1 MTADVEGVFH
11 KCAACGHNGAKVL
24 YNNKLFCEN
33 CARAFGTCIMCDHGQ
48 RCEFETNP
56 APFPKITTKRIRQ
69 QTPGGYIEQIVQVPN
84 AQRIK
89 AFCIE
94 SECKCMGYVG
104 EEPKCMRQ
112 FGACDKYREHEFG

>member
-11 KCAACGHNGAKVL
+11 KCAACGRNGAKVL

-33 CARAFGTCIMCDHGQ
+33 CARAFGTCMMCDYGQ
-48 RCEFETNP
+48 RCEFQTNP
-56 APFPKITTKRIRQ
+56 APIPHFVTKHIRQ
-69 QTPGGYIEQIVQVPN
+69 ETLGGYMKKIEQVPN

-94 SECKCMGYVG
+94 GECKCMGYVG
-104 EEPKCMRQ
+104 EELKCMRQ
-112 FGACDKYREHEFG
+112 FGTCANYLEHEF